1 MAATTL
7 SAILT
12 RFETVLQAAPL
23 SLSPA
28 GDPYSSEG
36 ISGPEVDSA
45 FRLVPG
51 GLVGQTCQS
60 NYSTA
65 RIERIVVTVN
75 RMTQFDAYDVQRAL
89 EDQLDAIERAII
101 ADGPDHSYM
110 ASIEKGSRKVTRKKD
125 SDVIEA
131 SINFLVDF
139 DFSEVA

>member
-1 MAATTL
+1 ML
-7 SAILT
+7 FRS
-12 RFETVLQAAPL
+12 
-23 SLSPA
+23 
-28 GDPYSSEG
+28 